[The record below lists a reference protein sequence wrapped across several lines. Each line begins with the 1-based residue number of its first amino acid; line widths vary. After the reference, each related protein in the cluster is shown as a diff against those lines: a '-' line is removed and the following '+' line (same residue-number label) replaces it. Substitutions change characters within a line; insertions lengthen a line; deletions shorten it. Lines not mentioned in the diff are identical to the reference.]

1 VIKNRV
7 RRFVLY
13 NYGRCRTQEKQM
25 FDIKAILGAAGREG
39 TERWMHDQIS
49 DRIKAEIAKGK
60 NARNAAADFL
70 VGIRDSQF
78 LKIVQA
84 TFGSHATGIA
94 LTTVAAGFV
103 KWLQMIDWSVIG
115 IEDQSP
121 VMREVRFILQHVL
134 PGLLVGSAE
143 GLSDTFDTDVAE
155 AIAKIRSDDSVE
167 AGMLD
172 TPQKVGAYD
181 FAYEVLSEDGIDY
194 WEKYSLFFPER
205 NAEGKLQYDQFG
217 AVILSGPAGKK
228 FALDW
233 YATHKGDWRDVPID
247 NANDQNQGNRNG
259 RGNQN
264 NQNNQPRTRKQ
275 WFPVEPYK
283 GREVPLATALMRMP
297 VSVPMD
303 PELIVLAKAALAPKE
318 EKKKDDPKDEQEKV
332 DDAGD
337 AFMKNVA
344 KSINNLDPIHQ
355 RVVIDFIQDVSKA
368 IYINKLGKQFVPED
382 GRLFSAD
389 EMKSIW
395 TYIHMWMGGKLT
407 FVNKVRVA
415 LEQANHMLES
425 GEGWMKTAAVFS
437 KIVGKWTFRIG
448 LAATVLFLVAALMF
462 LVGGLFLAADNSL
475 AIPLVLFGGGIMI
488 AELFSFTPIQASLDV
503 LKAMLP
509 SLKEKE
515 EDWLVNKGRILIMFI
530 GLHMAIL
537 MMLLFIG
544 ASPTYRFAI
553 FISTITAIAIN
564 MGLNAYGFK
573 EEARLRTRR
582 TLRLFGV
589 ISTFMFAVIFG
600 IVFLKVNGYTAV
612 DVKDYFMASKLLTS
626 LLVLV
631 VSGYA
636 VAKII
641 RKIEVVNRE
650 TLHGEVI
657 NLEYRSNWWL
667 RGVGIAFV
675 LFLAAW
681 PWVGDDIN
689 AFFAKKT
696 PGTLLTTVREQPKPV
711 AAQPVVAAP
720 VVEEV
725 TQVSEKKHTYQKS
738 SVKKPRAEDECDS
751 YKDYSAAARKRLG
764 CE

>member
-1 VIKNRV
+1 
-7 RRFVLY
+7 
-13 NYGRCRTQEKQM
+13 M

-155 AIAKIRSDDSVE
+155 AIAKIRSDDSVP

-181 FAYEVLSEDGIDY
+181 FAYEILSDDGVDY
-194 WEKYSLFFPER
+194 WAKYSLLFPER
-205 NAEGKLQYDQFG
+205 DAEGKLQHDQFG
-217 AVILSGPAGKK
+217 AVILAGPAGKK

-233 YATHKGDWRDVPID
+233 YATHKGEYRDVPVD
-247 NANDQNQGNRNG
+247 NPPNDQNQGNRNG

-264 NQNNQPRTRKQ
+264 NQNNNQPRTYKK
-275 WFPVEPYK
+275 WFPVDPYK

-303 PELIVLAKAALAPKE
+303 PELIAAAKAALVPKE

-332 DDAGD
+332 DEAGD
-337 AFMKNVA
+337 AFMTNVA
-344 KSINNLDPIHQ
+344 KSIGNLDPIHQ
-355 RVVIDFIQDVSKA
+355 KVVIDFIQDVTKA
-368 IYINKLGKQFVPED
+368 IYINKLGKQFVPAD
-382 GRLFSAD
+382 GGLFSAD

-395 TYIHMWMGGKLT
+395 TYIQMWMGGKLT

-425 GEGWMKTAAVFS
+425 GEGWMKTAAAFS
-437 KIVGKWTFRIG
+437 KIIGKWTFRIG
-448 LAATVLFLVAALMF
+448 LTAIILFITAAIVFLI
-462 LVGGLFLAADNSL
+462 GGLFLAADNSF

-488 AELFSFTPIQASLDV
+488 AELFSFTPIQASFDA

-537 MMLLFIG
+537 MMLLFVG
-544 ASPTYRFAI
+544 ASPVYRFAI
-553 FISTITAIAIN
+553 FISTIIAISIN

-582 TLRLFGV
+582 TLRLFGL

-612 DVKDYFMASKLLTS
+612 DVKNYFMGSKVLMS
-626 LLVLV
+626 LLILV
-631 VSGYA
+631 ASGYA
-636 VAKII
+636 VAKIV

-667 RGVGIAFV
+667 RSIGIAFV
-675 LFLAAW
+675 LLLAAW

-689 AFFAKKT
+689 AFFAKKA
-696 PGTLLTTVREQPKPV
+696 PSVVSAPVREQPKRIVVQPEV
-711 AAQPVVAAP
+711 APAVA
-720 VVEEV
+720 EEV
-725 TQVSEKKHTYQKS
+725 SVRVKTRTNQKW
-738 SVKKPRAEDECDS
+738 SVKQPSAEDECDS
-751 YKDYSAAARKRLG
+751 YKDYSPAARKRLG
-764 CE
+764 CD